1 MDYATILDYLVPQV
15 HHNVYR
21 WRHDY
26 FHKNVLFGRPH
37 QQCVWRPET
46 IGIRMASEWHPNV
59 DLVKGHISLH
69 KLRKASREVHGR
81 PFRKHLV
88 PVFRTNLMSNE
99 RVRSDSGG
107 LNI

>member
-1 MDYATILDYLVPQV
+1 MCTGGGTIISIKTYYSAAHISSV
-15 HHNVYR
+15 
-21 WRHDY
+21 
-26 FHKNVLFGRPH
+26 FGGPRLL
-37 QQCVWRPET
+37 
-46 IGIRMASEWHPNV
+46 ASEWHPNV